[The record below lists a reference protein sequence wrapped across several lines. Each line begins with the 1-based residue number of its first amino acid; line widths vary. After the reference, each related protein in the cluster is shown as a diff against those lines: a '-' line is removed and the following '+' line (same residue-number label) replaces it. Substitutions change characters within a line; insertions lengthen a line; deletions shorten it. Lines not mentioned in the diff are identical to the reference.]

1 MGTNIDLQ
9 WKEDGYLMP
18 DIREWSE
25 RKYRLIA
32 VYNQLFSKGMKK
44 YKRVY
49 IDLFAGAGA
58 GRYKENGQ
66 IVKGSPLLALDVEYK
81 VDKYIF
87 CEDDIKKAD
96 ALEKRI
102 NEFYPAVNYKLF
114 QGDCNY
120 IIDEILQEISSTG
133 YVLSF
138 CFIDPYKL
146 NSLKFNTIRA
156 LASKKRMD
164 FLMLFHSSME
174 INIWRSVYLKVNYKV
189 IEEFLGLKEWR
200 KDWID
205 AKLGDK
211 EFVRFIATK
220 FGEQM
225 ININYLK
232 NGLDEMVEIKMIE
245 GNRSL
250 YHLAFYSKHK
260 LGYKFWKEAK
270 KYGTQQLNLGI

>member
-81 VDKYIF
+81 FDKYIF

-120 IIDEILQEISSTG
+120 IIDEILQEIPSTG

-156 LASKKRMD
+156 LALQNRMD

-225 ININYLK
+225 IKIDYVK
-232 NGLDEMVEIKMIE
+232 NGLDEMVEIKMRE

-250 YHLAFYSKHK
+250 YHLAFYSKHE

-270 KYGTQQLNLGI
+270 KYGNPQLDLGI

>member
-81 VDKYIF
+81 FDKYIF

-102 NEFYPAVNYKLF
+102 NESYPTVNYKLF

-120 IIDEILQEISSTG
+120 IIDEILQEIPSTG

-156 LASKKRMD
+156 LALQNRMD
-164 FLMLFHSSME
+164 FLMLFPSSME
-174 INIWRSVYLKVNYKV
+174 INIWRSMYLKENSTV
-189 IEEFLGLKEWR
+189 IEEFLGLKGWR
-200 KDWID
+200 KDWKD

-225 ININYLK
+225 IKIDYVK
-232 NGLDEMVEIKMIE
+232 NGLDEMVEIKMRE

-250 YHLAFYSKHK
+250 YHLAFYSKHE

-270 KYGTQQLNLGI
+270 KYGNPQLELGI

>member
-81 VDKYIF
+81 FDKYIF

-102 NEFYPAVNYKLF
+102 NESYPTVNYKLF

-120 IIDEILQEISSTG
+120 IIDEILQEIPSTG

-156 LASKKRMD
+156 LALQNRMD

-225 ININYLK
+225 IKIDYVK
-232 NGLDEMVEIKMIE
+232 NGLDEMVEIKMRE

-250 YHLAFYSKHK
+250 YHLAFYSKHE
-260 LGYKFWKEAK
+260 LGYKFWREAK